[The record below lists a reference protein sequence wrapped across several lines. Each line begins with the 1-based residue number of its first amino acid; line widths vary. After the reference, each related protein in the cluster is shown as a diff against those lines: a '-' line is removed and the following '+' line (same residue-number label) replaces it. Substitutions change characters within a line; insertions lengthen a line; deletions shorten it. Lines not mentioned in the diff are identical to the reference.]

1 MSLYSGTNA
10 FWSAFN
16 NKSLIDK
23 IEILN
28 KRNKV
33 DTVMVFD
40 FSSPHTKIQILK
52 SITKLYD
59 LYRCQSLWLYLLFMS
74 RTRFRVNPHSIV
86 CLNVKELLVRS
97 RREIWSLSYCNW
109 TWTQNQLVRKRSLNH
124 LANLHELSGSGCKP
138 SW

>member
-10 FWSAFN
+10 FWSDFN

-40 FSSPHTKIQILK
+40 FSSPYTKIQILK

-59 LYRCQSLWLYLLFMS
+59 LFRC
-74 RTRFRVNPHSIV
+74 
-86 CLNVKELLVRS
+86 
-97 RREIWSLSYCNW
+97 
-109 TWTQNQLVRKRSLNH
+109 
-124 LANLHELSGSGCKP
+124 
-138 SW
+138 

>member
-1 MSLYSGTNA
+1 MSLYSGSNA

-16 NKSLIDK
+16 NESLIDK

-40 FSSPHTKIQILK
+40 FSSPYTKIQILK

-59 LYRCQSLWLYLLFMS
+59 LYRC
-74 RTRFRVNPHSIV
+74 
-86 CLNVKELLVRS
+86 
-97 RREIWSLSYCNW
+97 
-109 TWTQNQLVRKRSLNH
+109 
-124 LANLHELSGSGCKP
+124 
-138 SW
+138 

>member
-10 FWSAFN
+10 FWSDFN

-40 FSSPHTKIQILK
+40 FSSPYTKIQILK

-59 LYRCQSLWLYLLFMS
+59 LYRC
-74 RTRFRVNPHSIV
+74 
-86 CLNVKELLVRS
+86 
-97 RREIWSLSYCNW
+97 
-109 TWTQNQLVRKRSLNH
+109 
-124 LANLHELSGSGCKP
+124 
-138 SW
+138 